1 MENHSETDSS
11 QILGNWDVLTT
22 SESDD
27 PSKEVEKETRTR
39 ASDKEGGST
48 STVARKEKAAGRIL
62 PSWMDPSYE
71 WGGGKWKEDGRKKK
85 KKEKEKEKE
94 KESDAI
100 PFKEIF
106 ETLHRNSGNKVEEED
121 EEKGKNQS
129 YVNTLKSMGLK
140 FP

>member
-1 MENHSETDSS
+1 MENHSEPDSS

-22 SESDD
+22 SGSDD

-39 ASDKEGGST
+39 ASDRERGSM
-48 STVARKEKAAGRIL
+48 AEKEKTVGRIL

-71 WGGGKWKEDGRKKK
+71 WGDGKWKEDGRKKK

-94 KESDAI
+94 KESDVI

-106 ETLHRNSGNKVEEED
+106 ETLHRNSGKKVEEED